1 MREVTYYSGGLQRRD
16 VPFWTIKISR
26 STSRILLCAL
36 YIAHGIIQR
45 KGPESCVRS
54 VWHGLR
60 SFSSKKKLLI
70 TRLWILVIVVGRRR
84 VATVKRLS
92 RLSLNKDILAFISVL
107 GRQGKKAGITE

>member
-1 MREVTYYSGGLQRRD
+1 M
-16 VPFWTIKISR
+16 
-26 STSRILLCAL
+26 CAL
-36 YIAHGIIQR
+36 YTVHGINQR
-45 KGPESCVRS
+45 KGPESFVKR

-60 SFSSKKKLLI
+60 SFSSKKSLLM
-70 TRLWILVIVVGRRR
+70 THLRKLVIVAGRCR

>member
-1 MREVTYYSGGLQRRD
+1 M
-16 VPFWTIKISR
+16 
-26 STSRILLCAL
+26 CAL
-36 YIAHGIIQR
+36 YTVHGITQR
-45 KGPESCVRS
+45 KGPESGVRS

-70 TRLWILVIVVGRRR
+70 TRLRILVIVVGRRR

-107 GRQGKKAGITE
+107 GRQGKKQV